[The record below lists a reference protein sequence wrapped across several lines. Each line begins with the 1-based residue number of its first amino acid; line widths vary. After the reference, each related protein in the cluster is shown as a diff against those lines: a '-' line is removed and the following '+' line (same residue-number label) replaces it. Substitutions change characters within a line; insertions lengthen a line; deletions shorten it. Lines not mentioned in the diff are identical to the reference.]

1 MNHKSVLVFS
11 IIMLLLSSCKMEFDY
26 PNILWIT
33 IEDTSPQ
40 FVGYEGNQTV
50 HTPNIDRLAMEGVRF
65 ANAFATAP
73 VCSSSRSTL
82 ISGCRTEALGTGNHR
97 SAYPIPDSI
106 LGFPEYLRRLGYY
119 TSNNSKTDY
128 NTSAARRIIK
138 SAWNESSGKAG
149 WWSREPGQKFFS
161 VFNYVSSHQSRTMT
175 NPYAWY
181 EEKVLKRLPDSL
193 RTDAGEIEVPPFY
206 LDSPEM
212 RKHLVRVHNSM
223 NLTDIEIGLLVDSLR
238 QNGLLESTIIFFFAD
253 HGEGIPKGKT
263 NPAGMGYKVPF
274 FIWFPEQYKHLS
286 PWPLGEITNE
296 LISFEDLPPT
306 VLSLAGSQIPEYMTG
321 RPFLG
326 DSREEP
332 RAYVYLS
339 RNRIDESPDLARS
352 VTDGQYLYT
361 RVFLPRYPVLKYQ
374 KYSDVS
380 DITRIIREDGVAGK
394 LNEVQTEILN
404 PRQVEYLFDQYAD
417 PWETNNLADDPLFSE
432 VLKAMRTELKRSVL
446 EIRDIHFLPEYEL
459 KRISKE
465 TTPYEFRLTKA
476 YDYESII
483 SAAYLSGESS
493 DSFKQ
498 ILDLLKD
505 ENPIVRYWGAVGL
518 HNHVA
523 ICGNYSDQIL
533 SYMNDPYPPV
543 RIELAAIL
551 FEVNQHPIAQ
561 ELLMGYLKSS
571 NGREVVQALQM
582 IQYFDTGIE
591 RFIPVIRSIREQWN
605 TKEVDRNDYQNIT
618 NCCDV
623 IMHYEAS
630 EDLSYPN
637 MARWIGK
644 THSPST

>member
-1 MNHKSVLVFS
+1 MSRISVLVCS
-11 IIMLLLSSCKMEFDY
+11 IVFLLLLSCKKESDY

-40 FVGYEGNQTV
+40 FVGYEGNKTV

-82 ISGCRTEALGTGNHR
+82 ITGCRTEAMGTGNHR
-97 SAYPIPDSI
+97 SAYPIPDRI
-106 LGFPEYLRRLGYY
+106 LGFPEYLRRLGYF
-119 TSNNSKTDY
+119 TSNHAKTDY
-128 NTSAARRIIK
+128 NTSAAKRIID

-149 WWSREPGQKFFS
+149 WWNREQEQKFFS
-161 VFNYVSSHQSRTMT
+161 VFNYASSHQSRTMT
-175 NPYAWY
+175 NPYLWY
-181 EEKVLKRLPDSL
+181 KEKVLKKLPDSL
-193 RTDAGEIEVPPFY
+193 ITYPDEINVPPFY

-263 NPAGMGYKVPF
+263 NSTGMGYKVPF
-274 FIWFPEQYKHLS
+274 FIWFPKQYKHLS
-286 PWPLGEITNE
+286 PWPLREITDE

-306 VLSLAGSQIPEYMTG
+306 VLSLVGSQIPEYMTG

-326 DSREEP
+326 NSREDP
-332 RAYVYLS
+332 RPYVYLS

-361 RVFLPRYPVLKYQ
+361 RVFLPRYPILKYQ

-380 DITRIIREDGVAGK
+380 DITRIIREDGAAGK
-394 LNEVQTEILN
+394 LNVIQSELLN
-404 PRQVEYLFDQYAD
+404 SRQVEYLFDQHND
-417 PWETNNLADDPLFSE
+417 PWEINNLVNDSMFSD
-432 VLKAMRTELKRSVL
+432 VLKEMRTELRRSIL

-459 KRISKE
+459 KSISKE
-465 TTPYEFRLTKA
+465 TTPYEYRLSED

-483 SAAYLSGESS
+483 SAAYLSGENT
-493 DSFKQ
+493 DYLGH
-498 ILDLLKD
+498 ILGLLEDKD
-505 ENPIVRYWGAVGL
+505 PIVRYWGAVGL
-518 HNHVA
+518 HNHID
-523 ICGNYSDQIL
+523 ICTNFQDEIL
-533 SYMNDPYPPV
+533 SYLNDPYPPV
-543 RIELAAIL
+543 QIELAAVL
-551 FEVNQHPIAQ
+551 FEVNQHPSAR
-561 ELLMGYLKSS
+561 ELLVGYLNSS
-571 NGREVVQALQM
+571 NGREVVQTLQM
-582 IQYFDTGIE
+582 IQYFEEGIQI
-591 RFIPVIRSIREQWN
+591 FIPGIRSTREKWD

-623 IMHYEAS
+623 ILHYNAA
-630 EDLSYPN
+630 EDLLYPR
-637 MARWIGK
+637 MSRWIR
-644 THSPST
+644 

>member
-1 MNHKSVLVFS
+1 MTGKSAFVFS
-11 IIMLLLSSCKMEFDY
+11 LLLLLLSSCKTVSDY
-26 PNILWIT
+26 PNVLWIT

-40 FVGYEGNQTV
+40 FVGYEGNQAV
-50 HTPNIDRLAMEGVRF
+50 NTPNIDRLAMEGVRF

-82 ISGCRTEALGTGNHR
+82 ITGCRTEALGTGNHR

-106 LGFPEYLRRLGYY
+106 IGFPEYLRRLGYY

-128 NTSAARRIIK
+128 NTSAAKRIVN

-149 WWSREPGQKFFS
+149 WWKKEPGQKFFS

-181 EEKVLKRLPDSL
+181 EEKVIKRLPDSL
-193 RTDAGEIEVPPFY
+193 VTNAEEIEVPPFY

-212 RKHLVRVHNSM
+212 RKHLVRVHNSL

-263 NPAGMGYKVPF
+263 NPTGMGFKVPF

-286 PWPLGEITNE
+286 PWPLGRITNE

-326 DSREEP
+326 NSRIEP
-332 RAYVYLS
+332 RPFVYLS

-352 VTDGQYLYT
+352 ITDGNYLYT

-380 DITRIIREDGVAGK
+380 DITRIIRADATAGK
-394 LNEVQTEILN
+394 LNKTQSDILY
-404 PRQVEYLFDQYAD
+404 PRQVEYLYDQFTD
-417 PWETNNLADDPLFSE
+417 PWEINNLADDPKFSE
-432 VLKAMRTELKRSVL
+432 VLKEMRTELKRSVL

-459 KRISKE
+459 RNISKE
-465 TTPYEFRLTKA
+465 TTPFEFRLSEA

-483 SAAYLSGESS
+483 SAAYLSGEAP
-493 DSFKQ
+493 DSINQ
-498 ILDLLKD
+498 IFDLLRD
-505 ENPIVRYWGAVGL
+505 ENPVVRYWGAVGL
-518 HNHVA
+518 HNHPELCE
-523 ICGNYSDQIL
+523 IYLNQIRTYL
-533 SYMNDPYPPV
+533 DDPYSPV
-543 RIELAAIL
+543 QIELAAIL
-551 FEVNQHPIAQ
+551 FEVNQDPMAKV
-561 ELLMGYLKSS
+561 LLKKYLISS

-582 IQYFDTGIE
+582 IQYFDEGIE
-591 RFIPVIRSIREQWN
+591 EFIPLIRSIHEKWDVKN
-605 TKEVDRNDYQNIT
+605 VDRNDYQNIT

-623 IMHYEAS
+623 ILHFEES
-630 EDLSYPN
+630 EKLFYQN
-637 MARWIGK
+637 MAKWIR
-644 THSPST
+644 